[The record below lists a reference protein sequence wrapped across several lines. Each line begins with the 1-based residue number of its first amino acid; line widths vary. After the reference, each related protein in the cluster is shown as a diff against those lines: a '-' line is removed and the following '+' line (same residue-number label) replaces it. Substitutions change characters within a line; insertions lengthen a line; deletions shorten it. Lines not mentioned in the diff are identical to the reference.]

1 MQRMESSSD
10 FARDWQSVRRIL
22 CVRLDSMGD
31 VLMTSPAFRALRALP
46 NQPELTLLTSP
57 SGAEAGRLI
66 AEIDQVWPAEVAWLK
81 HTPQRD
87 SSAVDRALI
96 EQLRSGEFDGCV
108 IFTVLTQNPLPSA
121 MLCYLA
127 DIPLRLAHCR
137 ENPYQLLTHWV
148 PDRETI
154 HNARHEVR
162 RQLELVRTVGAVPEN
177 ERMSM
182 NICAAART
190 RIAGW
195 LNEHGIDA
203 TSKWCVLHPGATAS
217 SRRYPATRY
226 AMVAQML
233 EQRGFRVVITGSASE
248 EHLIEQVTHAC
259 KHSVRA
265 AGLFDLEHL
274 GALIAEAQVLITNN
288 TGPAHIA
295 ASVGTPV
302 VDLYALTNPQHTPW
316 QVESRVLNVD
326 VPCRNCLR
334 SICPEGHHACLSQ
347 VTPESVVDGAMNLW
361 DLSHPVRRAGVA

>member
-1 MQRMESSSD
+1 
-10 FARDWQSVRRIL
+10 
-22 CVRLDSMGD
+22 
-31 VLMTSPAFRALRALP
+31 
-46 NQPELTLLTSP
+46 
-57 SGAEAGRLI
+57 
-66 AEIDQVWPAEVAWLK
+66 
-81 HTPQRD
+81 
-87 SSAVDRALI
+87 
-96 EQLRSGEFDGCV
+96 
-108 IFTVLTQNPLPSA
+108 
-121 MLCYLA
+121 
-127 DIPLRLAHCR
+127 
-137 ENPYQLLTHWV
+137 
-148 PDRETI
+148 
-154 HNARHEVR
+154 
-162 RQLELVRTVGAVPEN
+162 
-177 ERMSM
+177 
-182 NICAAART
+182 
-190 RIAGW
+190 
-195 LNEHGIDA
+195 
-203 TSKWCVLHPGATAS
+203 
-217 SRRYPATRY
+217 
-226 AMVAQML
+226 MVAQML

-361 DLSHPVRRAGVA
+361 NLSHPLRRAGVA